1 MCVCGGGGGGEGVAT
16 ITKNLALYTKS
27 DPLI

>member
-1 MCVCGGGGGGEGVAT
+1 MCVCGGGGGEGVAT